1 MSVVRTLRYSC
12 PPSESITLE
21 GLKTFL
27 HEAALLEFE
36 EGLAPRVTLPNSGS
50 TSKVGMIRSIVI
62 EDVLD

>member
-1 MSVVRTLRYSC
+1 MSVVRSLRYSC

-27 HEAALLEFE
+27 HEATILGFE
-36 EGLAPRVTLPNSGS
+36 GGVAPRVTLPNSGG

-62 EDVLD
+62 EDVFD